1 MNKKELIN
9 QIVES
14 QKETL
19 DKEIDKE
26 FQELNDKIGK
36 RLEKADIDDK
46 TLSLI
51 RVYSLK
57 LQDFAYKKGL
67 EDGLKI
73 NSILNK

>member
-67 EDGLKI
+67 EDGLEI